1 MLPSSGTSLIR
12 AVKMKMAEHFAGKI
26 KTLASFFFCF
36 PLLPPKTP
44 NPVLYIRGTLKKI
57 VYDSAK
63 MADKLT
69 LLTG

>member
-1 MLPSSGTSLIR
+1 
-12 AVKMKMAEHFAGKI
+12 MKMAEHFAGKI
-26 KTLASFFFCF
+26 KTLASFFFAF
-36 PLLPPKTP
+36 LSWPPKTP
-44 NPVLYIRGTLKKI
+44 NPVLYIRETLKKI